1 MKVSIIIP
9 VYNVSD
15 YIEDCMRSV
24 MNQTYNDIEC
34 ILVDD
39 ASSDDSIAKCERMIA
54 AYQGPMKFTVMH
66 HETNRGVSAARNT
79 GTERATG
86 DYVLFVDSD
95 DELSD
100 DCIEKLIKPMMND
113 GTIEMVM
120 GNHVRCP
127 KGCELTASDRITLTL
142 SDEDFPSREAIRN
155 RYFSEGLYHSIW
167 NKLIKK
173 EFLDQHHLC
182 FKEGIAWE
190 DTLWF
195 FFVVKYLSHLYT
207 IPDVTYHYVK
217 RPSSVTTGMV
227 KWEELR
233 NYWCIVYEEIVDHLT
248 DGEEKRE
255 AKYHWQRFC
264 YRCINIQDNGKFR
277 RIARKYKKVLWKA
290 HCCSDWFL
298 LSTIVLL
305 SRFKWGRNAILRM
318 ANRKKAETLS

>member
-1 MKVSIIIP
+1 MTVSIIIP

-24 MNQTYNDIEC
+24 MNQTYNNIEC

-39 ASSDDSIAKCERMIA
+39 ASTDDSIAKCERMIA
-54 AYQGPMKFTVMH
+54 AYQGPIEFTVIH
-66 HETNRGVSAARNT
+66 HETSQGPSAARNT
-79 GTERATG
+79 GTSHATG
-86 DYVLFVDSD
+86 EYVFYVDSD

-173 EFLDQHHLC
+173 EFLDQHHLR
-182 FKEGIAWE
+182 FKEGITWE

-195 FFVVKYLSHLYT
+195 FFVVKYLNHLYT
-207 IPDVTYHYVK
+207 IHDVTYHYSK
-217 RPSSVTTGMV
+217 RPSSITTGMIW
-227 KWEELR
+227 WEELR

-248 DGEEKRE
+248 EGEEKRE
-255 AKYHWQRFC
+255 AKYHWKRFC

-277 RIARKYKKVLWKA
+277 RIARKYKKALWKA
-290 HCCSDWFL
+290 HCYPDWCL
-298 LSTIVLL
+298 LSMIVFL
-305 SRFKWGRNAILRM
+305 SRFKWGKNAFLRI
-318 ANRKKAETLS
+318 AYRKKTENLS

>member
-100 DCIEKLIKPMMND
+100 DCIEKLIKSMMND

>member
-1 MKVSIIIP
+1 MTVSIIIP

-277 RIARKYKKVLWKA
+277 RIARKYKKVLWKE

>member
-1 MKVSIIIP
+1 MTVSIIIP
-9 VYNVSD
+9 VYNVSN

-39 ASSDDSIAKCERMIA
+39 ASPDDSIAKCERMMA
-54 AYQGPMKFTVMH
+54 TYRGPIKFTVIH
-66 HETNRGVSAARNT
+66 HETNQGMSAARNT
-79 GTERATG
+79 GTDHATG
-86 DYVLFVDSD
+86 EYVFYVDSD
-95 DELSD
+95 DELTD
-100 DCIEKLIKPMMND
+100 DCIEKLIKPLMND

-120 GNHVRCP
+120 GNHVRYA
-127 KGCELTASDRITLTL
+127 KGSELKAADRITLRL
-142 SDEDFPSREAIRN
+142 NDEEFTSREAVRN
-155 RYFSEGLYHSIW
+155 RYFGEGLYHSIW
-167 NKLIKK
+167 NKLIRRD
-173 EFLDQHHLC
+173 FLNQHHLR

-195 FFVVKYLSHLYT
+195 FHVVKYLSHLYT

-217 RPSSVTTGMV
+217 RPKSVTTGMV
-227 KWEELR
+227 RWEELR

-248 DGEEKRE
+248 EGEEKRE
-255 AKYHWQRFC
+255 ARYHWKGFC
-264 YRCINIQDNGKFR
+264 FRCINIKDHGKFR
-277 RIARKYKKVLWKA
+277 RIARKYKKVLGKE

-305 SRFKWGRNAILRM
+305 SRFKWGRNAFLRM